1 MNQPHTIHAKRPH
14 MRANNQGMALL
25 EALVASA
32 VLGIG
37 LAGAIRLSLH
47 ALQTA
52 TDARQHMV
60 ATLLATEAID
70 CLQSGRSWCEM
81 NQQTT
86 VQGTPY
92 TLSSQ
97 LRPRPGLALED
108 IEVHVHWPIQGKAP
122 VSEQAAGTGQNRGQ
136 LSLHGSRDQVPAW
149 LGVSSP

>member
-1 MNQPHTIHAKRPH
+1 
-14 MRANNQGMALL
+14 
-25 EALVASA
+25 LVASA

-52 TDARQHMV
+52 TDTRQHMV
-60 ATLLATEAID
+60 ATLLATEAMD

-92 TLSSQ
+92 SLTSQ

-108 IEVHVHWPIQGKAP
+108 IEVQVHWPTQGKILA
-122 VSEQAAGTGQNRGQ
+122 SEQGEQNAGTGQNRAQ
-136 LSLHGSRDQVPAW
+136 LSLHSSRDQVPAW

>member
-1 MNQPHTIHAKRPH
+1 
-14 MRANNQGMALL
+14 MRANSQGMALL

-37 LAGAIRLSLH
+37 LAGATRLSLH

-52 TDARQHMV
+52 SDTRHHTV
-60 ATLLATEAID
+60 ATLLATEAMD
-70 CLQSGRSWCEM
+70 CLQSGRSWCQM

-86 VQGTPY
+86 VQGTLY

-97 LRPRPGLALED
+97 LRPRPGWVLED
-108 IEVHVHWPIQGKAP
+108 IEVHVHWPIQGRALA
-122 VSEQAAGTGQNRGQ
+122 SEQVAGAVQNRGQ
-136 LSLHGSRDQVPAW
+136 LRLHSSRDPVPAW